1 MNGSFAHFLIS
12 WKLRQGKRAHLER
25 GAALFAFG
33 VVQNMLMDTPKH
45 FTSMGKILYNKNN
58 KPRRGT
64 TDEEG
69 EYSYGQVCREAGQD
83 RRDI

>member
-1 MNGSFAHFLIS
+1 
-12 WKLRQGKRAHLER
+12 
-25 GAALFAFG
+25 
-33 VVQNMLMDTPKH
+33 MLMDTPK
-45 FTSMGKILYNKNN
+45 TLYINGKILYNKNN

-69 EYSYGQVCREAGQD
+69 AYSYGQVWREAGQD

>member
-1 MNGSFAHFLIS
+1 MA
-12 WKLRQGKRAHLER
+12 KRARKQLK
-25 GAALFAFG
+25 
-33 VVQNMLMDTPKH
+33 VVHRRSGTNYADGHPK
-45 FTSMGKILYNKNN
+45 TLYINGKILYNKNN
-58 KPRRGT
+58 KPRRST

>member
-1 MNGSFAHFLIS
+1 MVQ
-12 WKLRQGKRAHLER
+12 KLYAEFQTAAKRARKQLK
-25 GAALFAFG
+25 
-33 VVQNMLMDTPKH
+33 VVHRRSGTNYADGQPK
-45 FTSMGKILYNKNN
+45 TLYINGKILYNKNN

>member
-1 MNGSFAHFLIS
+1 MPSF
-12 WKLRQGKRAHLER
+12 KLRQKER
-25 GAALFAFG
+25 ENSPKWYIEE
-33 VVQNMLMDTPKH
+33 VVQIMLMDTQKH
-45 FTSMGKILYNKNN
+45 FISMGKSCTINKNN

>member
-1 MNGSFAHFLIS
+1 
-12 WKLRQGKRAHLER
+12 
-25 GAALFAFG
+25 
-33 VVQNMLMDTPKH
+33 MLMDTQKR
-45 FTSMGKILYNKNN
+45 FISMGKSCTINKNN
-58 KPRRGT
+58 KPRRCT